1 MHRLFRLAPVAL
13 VACLALLAAL
23 PAGARGPTFMLR
35 DTVGDAEG
43 TAPDIDTV
51 NLWNEEDGTVTFQ
64 LTFANRSELTEDDL
78 VLLLFDTD
86 GNLDNN
92 GDGAEYAI
100 FVTRAAQVFLRW
112 NGADWESTGS
122 TLARPSALSVTLNR
136 ADLGNVDK
144 FMVAE
149 LSTTDA
155 DDDAFDGTGYGP
167 FVFFFEPKLTG
178 ATLTVAPAGGTL
190 RVGTKVTARVAAK
203 LDDGT
208 TAKPT
213 TVTCRMTLAG
223 KAVKPVAPC
232 VWKLPKAAKGKR
244 VVITAKGTYRGK
256 AFATKQVVIRVR

>member
-13 VACLALLAAL
+13 VASLALLAAI

-35 DTVGDAEG
+35 DSVGDAEG
-43 TAPDIDTV
+43 AAADIDTIS
-51 NLWNEEDGTVTFQ
+51 LSNEEDGTVTFQ
-64 LTFANRSELTEDDL
+64 LVFANRSELGEDD
-78 VLLLFDTD
+78 VVALFIDTD
-86 GNLDNN
+86 DNLDNN

-100 FVTRAAQVFLRW
+100 FMSRDAQGFLRW
-112 NGADWESTGS
+112 NGTDWEAAAS
-122 TLARPSALSVTLNR
+122 TLARPSGLILTLNR
-136 ADLGNVDK
+136 SDLGNVDK
-144 FMVAE
+144 FNVSE
-149 LSTTDA
+149 FTLVGSDETSY
-155 DDDAFDGTGYGP
+155 DGTGFGP
-167 FVFFFEPKLTG
+167 FIFFFEPKLTG
-178 ATLTVAPAGGTL
+178 AALTVSPTGGTL
-190 RVGTKVTARVAAK
+190 KAGTKVTARVAAR

-223 KAVKPVAPC
+223 KAVKPVAAC